1 MNTFGH
7 EKTVAGGETGA
18 VVDEHADT
26 WGFSW
31 MPAIE
36 DFVDQ
41 AAAAARGEDHGSNAP
56 HDMGDSHGDDS
67 GVGRNNTAPAFFD
80 PVRSVVEF
88 VFVI

>member
-1 MNTFGH
+1 
-7 EKTVAGGETGA
+7 ETGA

-67 GVGRNNTAPAFFD
+67 
-80 PVRSVVEF
+80 
-88 VFVI
+88 